1 MSSANAKRNKNLPV
15 LIVAVLILIVLVTGI
30 IYELIHQNTPS
41 QERADIGKLY
51 PVEEGTA
58 AIISNGVLSESR
70 ALWSSQRAYLALSIV
85 QNELNSRFYWD
96 ETEQILVVTTANE
109 VATAGLE
116 TMMEEAPVLL
126 RQEDGTVYVALDYVA
141 QYTNIQVDTYTNP
154 NRVFLRTQ
162 WGETTTAGVEEEGQV
177 RTEQDVKSP
186 VITDVSPDDRVTVLE
201 QGEDWSTVYT
211 RDGFVGYMQNSQ
223 LTGLETVEDPGPYQ
237 APEYTRTTLD
247 GKVFLVW
254 HQVFEESG
262 VDSLNSLLENAQ
274 GLNVLAPTW
283 FSIQD
288 EEGNLESRASH
299 EYVEIAHS
307 RGIQVWALVENIN
320 IEGVNAVELLS
331 VTSHRTNLINGLM
344 AQAEEYGLDGINVDL
359 EELPAEAGEG
369 YIQLIRELSVA
380 CRQRGLIL
388 SVDNYVPSAWTEHYH
403 RAEQGVVAD
412 YVVVMAYDEHY
423 NGSEPGSTSS
433 LEFVRQ
439 GVEDTL
445 QEVPAEKVICA
456 LPFYTRLWED
466 NSGVVT
472 SSTVGMNEVQGV
484 LDQLSQYDN
493 FSQEWMAELGQTFAQ
508 ADRSSGVSCQ
518 LWVEDEASMEAKLNA
533 VAPYNLAGIGGWK
546 LGMETDGVW
555 ALIADFLQN
564 GNQ

>member
-1 MSSANAKRNKNLPV
+1 MSSANAKRNKNLPA
-15 LIVAVLILIVLVTGI
+15 LIVAALILIVLVVGI
-30 IYELIHQNTPS
+30 IYEVIHQNTPS
-41 QERADIGKLY
+41 TERADLGTLY

-58 AIISNGVLSESR
+58 AVISNGVLSDSR
-70 ALWSSQRAYLALSIV
+70 AVWSAQRAYLDLSIV

-96 ETEQILVVTTANE
+96 KTEQLLVMTTANE
-109 VATAGLE
+109 VITAGVDTQFEGGPVFLE
-116 TMMEEAPVLL
+116 QEE
-126 RQEDGTVYVALDYVA
+126 TVYVSLDYVA
-141 QYTNIQVDTYTNP
+141 QYTNIQVSTYTNP

-162 WGETTTAGVEEEGQV
+162 WGETTTADVEETGQV
-177 RTEQDVKSP
+177 RTEADVKSP
-186 VITDVSPDDRVTVLE
+186 VITEVAPGTRFTVLE
-201 QGEDWSTVYT
+201 QQEDWSIVYT
-211 RDGFVGYMQNSQ
+211 QDGFVGYMQNSQ
-223 LTGLETVEDPGPYQ
+223 MTGIETVEDSGPYQ

-247 GKVFLVW
+247 EKVFLVW

-262 VDSLNSLLENAQ
+262 VNSLNSLLESAQ

-283 FSIQD
+283 FSISD

-320 IEGVNAVELLS
+320 IEGVDPEELLN

-344 AQAEEYGLDGINVDL
+344 AQAEEYDLDGINVDL

-369 YIQLIRELSVA
+369 YIQFIRELSVA
-380 CRQRGLIL
+380 CRQRGLVL

-403 RAEQGVVAD
+403 RTEQGVVAD

-423 NGSEPGSTSS
+423 NGSDAGSTSS

-445 QEVPAEKVICA
+445 ASVPAEKLICA
-456 LPFYTRLWED
+456 LPFYTRLWTETG
-466 NSGVVT
+466 GVLT
-472 SSTVGMNEVQGV
+472 SETVGMNEVDEVLAAHPGATETWLPEQAQNYVYEEAEGGV
-484 LDQLSQYDN
+484 TYQ
-493 FSQEWMAELGQTFAQ
+493 M
-508 ADRSSGVSCQ
+508 
-518 LWVEDEASMEAKLNA
+518 WVEDETSLQEKLNA
-533 VAPYNLAGIGGWK
+533 LSSYGLAGIGGWK

-555 ALIADFLQN
+555 AMISEFLAES
-564 GNQ
+564 

>member
-15 LIVAVLILIVLVTGI
+15 LIVAALILIVLVVGI

-41 QERADIGKLY
+41 TERADLGTLY

-58 AIISNGVLSESR
+58 AVISNGVLSESR
-70 ALWSSQRAYLALSIV
+70 AVWNAQRAYLALSIV

-96 ETEQILVVTTANE
+96 TAEQLLVVTTANE
-109 VATAGLE
+109 VIIAGADTQFEGGPVFLKQ
-116 TMMEEAPVLL
+116 EE
-126 RQEDGTVYVALDYVA
+126 TVYVSLDYVA

-162 WGETTTAGVEEEGQV
+162 WGETTTGDVEETGQV
-177 RTEQDVKSP
+177 RTEADVKSP
-186 VITDVSPDDRVTVLE
+186 VITEVTSGARFTILE
-201 QGEDWSTVYT
+201 QQEDWSTVYT
-211 RDGFVGYMQNSQ
+211 QDGFVGYMQNNQ
-223 LTGLETVEDPGPYQ
+223 MTGVETVEDSGPYQ

-247 GKVFLVW
+247 EKVFLVW

-262 VDSLNSLLENAQ
+262 VSSLNSLLENAQ

-320 IEGVNAVELLS
+320 IEGVDPEELLN

-344 AQAEEYGLDGINVDL
+344 AQAEEYDLDGINVDL
-359 EELPAEAGEG
+359 EELPAGAGEG
-369 YIQLIRELSVA
+369 YIQFIRELSVA
-380 CRQRGLIL
+380 CRQRGLVL
-388 SVDNYVPSAWTEHYH
+388 SVDNYVPSAWTEHYY

-423 NGSEPGSTSS
+423 SGSDAGSTSS

-445 QEVPAEKVICA
+445 AEVPAEKLICA
-456 LPFYTRLWED
+456 LPFYTRLWTETGGFLTSETVAMND
-466 NSGVVT
+466 VDRVLAAHPEATETWLPEQAQTYVYEETEGGVT
-472 SSTVGMNEVQGV
+472 YQM
-484 LDQLSQYDN
+484 
-493 FSQEWMAELGQTFAQ
+493 
-508 ADRSSGVSCQ
+508 
-518 LWVEDEASMEAKLNA
+518 WVEDETSLQEKLDILSS
-533 VAPYNLAGIGGWK
+533 YGLAGIGGWK

-555 ALIADFLQN
+555 ALISSFLSAS
-564 GNQ
+564 

>member
-15 LIVAVLILIVLVTGI
+15 LIVAALILIVLVVGI

-41 QERADIGKLY
+41 TERADLGTLY

-58 AIISNGVLSESR
+58 AVISNGVLSESR
-70 ALWSSQRAYLALSIV
+70 AVWNAQRAYLALSIV

-96 ETEQILVVTTANE
+96 TAEQLLVVTTANE
-109 VATAGLE
+109 VIIAGADTQFEGGPVFLKQ
-116 TMMEEAPVLL
+116 EE
-126 RQEDGTVYVALDYVA
+126 TVYVSLDYVA

-162 WGETTTAGVEEEGQV
+162 WGETTTGDVEETGQV
-177 RTEQDVKSP
+177 RTEADVKSP
-186 VITDVSPDDRVTVLE
+186 VITEVTSGARFTILE
-201 QGEDWSTVYT
+201 QQEDWSTVYT
-211 RDGFVGYMQNSQ
+211 QDGFVGYMQNNQ
-223 LTGLETVEDPGPYQ
+223 MTGVETVEDSGPYQ

-247 GKVFLVW
+247 EKVFLVW

-262 VDSLNSLLENAQ
+262 VSSLNSLLENAQ

-320 IEGVNAVELLS
+320 IEGVDPEELLN

-344 AQAEEYGLDGINVDL
+344 AQAEEYDLDGINVDL
-359 EELPAEAGEG
+359 EELPAGAGEG
-369 YIQLIRELSVA
+369 YIQFIRELSVA
-380 CRQRGLIL
+380 CRQRGLVL
-388 SVDNYVPSAWTEHYH
+388 SVDNYVPSAWTEHYY

-423 NGSEPGSTSS
+423 SGSDAGSTSS

-445 QEVPAEKVICA
+445 AEVPAEKLICA
-456 LPFYTRLWED
+456 LPFYTRLWTET
-466 NSGVVT
+466 G
-472 SSTVGMNEVQGV
+472 GV
-484 LDQLSQYDN
+484 LTSETVAMNDVDRVLAAHPEATETWLPEQ
-493 FSQEWMAELGQTFAQ
+493 AQTYVYEETEG
-508 ADRSSGVSCQ
+508 GVTYQ
-518 LWVEDEASMEAKLNA
+518 MWVEDETSLQEKLDILSS
-533 VAPYNLAGIGGWK
+533 YGLAGIGGWK

-555 ALIADFLQN
+555 ALISSFLSAS
-564 GNQ
+564 

>member
-1 MSSANAKRNKNLPV
+1 MSSANAKRNKNLPA
-15 LIVAVLILIVLVTGI
+15 LIVAALILIVLVVGI
-30 IYELIHQNTPS
+30 IYEVIHQNTPS
-41 QERADIGKLY
+41 TERADLGTLY

-58 AIISNGVLSESR
+58 AVISNGVLSDSR
-70 ALWSSQRAYLALSIV
+70 AVWSAQRAYLDLSIV

-96 ETEQILVVTTANE
+96 KTEQLLVMTTANE
-109 VATAGLE
+109 VITAGVDTQFEGGPVFLE
-116 TMMEEAPVLL
+116 QEE
-126 RQEDGTVYVALDYVA
+126 TVYVSLDYVA
-141 QYTNIQVDTYTNP
+141 QYTNIQVSTYTNP

-162 WGETTTAGVEEEGQV
+162 WGETTTADVEETGQV
-177 RTEQDVKSP
+177 RTEADVKSP
-186 VITDVSPDDRVTVLE
+186 VITEVAPGTRFTVLE
-201 QGEDWSTVYT
+201 QQEDWSIVYT
-211 RDGFVGYMQNSQ
+211 QDGFVGYMQNSQ
-223 LTGLETVEDPGPYQ
+223 MTGIETVEDSGPYQ

-247 GKVFLVW
+247 EKVFLVW

-262 VDSLNSLLENAQ
+262 VNSLNSLLESAQ

-283 FSIQD
+283 FSISD

-320 IEGVNAVELLS
+320 IEGVDPEELLN

-344 AQAEEYGLDGINVDL
+344 AQAEEYDLDGINVDL

-369 YIQLIRELSVA
+369 YIQFIRELSVA
-380 CRQRGLIL
+380 CRQRGLVL

-403 RAEQGVVAD
+403 RTEQGVVTD

-423 NGSEPGSTSS
+423 NGSDAGSTSS

-445 QEVPAEKVICA
+445 ASVPAEKLICA
-456 LPFYTRLWED
+456 LPFYTRLWTETG
-466 NSGVVT
+466 GVLT
-472 SSTVGMNEVQGV
+472 SETVGMNEVDEVLAAHPGATETWLPEQAQNYVYEEAEGGV
-484 LDQLSQYDN
+484 TYQ
-493 FSQEWMAELGQTFAQ
+493 M
-508 ADRSSGVSCQ
+508 
-518 LWVEDEASMEAKLNA
+518 WVEDETSLQEKLNA
-533 VAPYNLAGIGGWK
+533 LSSYGLAGIGGWK

-555 ALIADFLQN
+555 AMISEFLAES
-564 GNQ
+564 